1 MNSLM
6 VNGATA
12 KDRRVMAVQ
21 MIVVALFGLVGL
33 GLAVWRVLA

>member
-21 MIVVALFGLVGL
+21 MIVVALFGLVALVIAIWG
-33 GLAVWRVLA
+33 AR